1 MKDVAASTMADDLKR
16 LGIDPLKP
24 PPLNKLSP
32 DVLRKVMVTFT
43 KSLGVKCEFCHDQ
56 NNFKAPTPHKK
67 VAAGMWQHFVLEMR
81 LDGGGPLYC
90 DSCHSGKAEF
100 LDRHDNKALQGW
112 MEANYVKKLKRAD
125 KKEHSCDLCP
135 RRPVRGEIPPSVGD
149 EVEDRQGVGGTV
161 FPTFSRVCI
170 AIKHSFLTRV
180 RVFSRLN
187 TVQGLTQRQ
196 QMVLDFIRSSIAD
209 RGYPPTLREIG
220 ARMGIRSTNG
230 VNDHLRALER
240 KGYLTREDM
249 KSRALRPTTHH
260 DVAQHL
266 GNAANGDGASN
277 DSTHSSQERFG
288 VGGTTFEDVVEIQV
302 LGRVAAGLPLFA
314 EEHVID
320 TVRVDRGLLKGGR
333 EVFGLRVHGDSMIDA
348 GILNG
353 DYIFVR
359 KQLTASRGDIVVAL
373 IGDEATVK
381 YYFPEKD
388 YVRFQPANKAMAP
401 ILVRAVDFKPTMLL
415 GVVVGV
421 FRRL

>member
-1 MKDVAASTMADDLKR
+1 
-16 LGIDPLKP
+16 
-24 PPLNKLSP
+24 
-32 DVLRKVMVTFT
+32 
-43 KSLGVKCEFCHDQ
+43 
-56 NNFKAPTPHKK
+56 
-67 VAAGMWQHFVLEMR
+67 
-81 LDGGGPLYC
+81 
-90 DSCHSGKAEF
+90 
-100 LDRHDNKALQGW
+100 
-112 MEANYVKKLKRAD
+112 
-125 KKEHSCDLCP
+125 
-135 RRPVRGEIPPSVGD
+135 
-149 EVEDRQGVGGTV
+149 
-161 FPTFSRVCI
+161 
-170 AIKHSFLTRV
+170 
-180 RVFSRLN
+180 
-187 TVQGLTQRQ
+187 
-196 QMVLDFIRSSIAD
+196 MVLDFIRQSIAD

-249 KSRALRPTTHH
+249 KSRALRPTAH
-260 DVAQHL
+260 ANSNNEREN
-266 GNAANGDGASN
+266 GNGNVTSLVDRLE
-277 DSTHSSQERFG
+277 D
-288 VGGTTFEDVVEIQV
+288 EDVIDVRI

-333 EVFGLRVHGDSMIDA
+333 EVFGLRVHGDSMIEA

-353 DYIFVR
+353 DYIFIR
-359 KQLTASRGDIVVAL
+359 KQLTANRGEIVVAL

-381 YYFPEKD
+381 YYYPEKD

>member
-1 MKDVAASTMADDLKR
+1 MFST
-16 LGIDPLKP
+16 
-24 PPLNKLSP
+24 LN
-32 DVLRKVMVTFT
+32 
-43 KSLGVKCEFCHDQ
+43 
-56 NNFKAPTPHKK
+56 N
-67 VAAGMWQHFVLEMR
+67 
-81 LDGGGPLYC
+81 
-90 DSCHSGKAEF
+90 
-100 LDRHDNKALQGW
+100 
-112 MEANYVKKLKRAD
+112 
-125 KKEHSCDLCP
+125 
-135 RRPVRGEIPPSVGD
+135 
-149 EVEDRQGVGGTV
+149 
-161 FPTFSRVCI
+161 
-170 AIKHSFLTRV
+170 
-180 RVFSRLN
+180 
-187 TVQGLTQRQ
+187 VQGLTQRQ
-196 QMVLDFIRSSIAD
+196 QMVLDFIRQSIAD

-249 KSRALRPTTHH
+249 KSRALRPTSGVPEGRGRT
-260 DVAQHL
+260 VSA
-266 GNAANGDGASN
+266 DGEASN
-277 DSTHSSQERFG
+277 DIDAAALRAMED
-288 VGGTTFEDVVEIQV
+288 EDVIDVKV
-302 LGRVAAGLPLFA
+302 LGRVAAGLPLYA

-333 EVFGLRVHGDSMIDA
+333 EVFGLRVQGDSMIDA
-348 GILNG
+348 GILSG

>member
-1 MKDVAASTMADDLKR
+1 MFST
-16 LGIDPLKP
+16 
-24 PPLNKLSP
+24 LN
-32 DVLRKVMVTFT
+32 
-43 KSLGVKCEFCHDQ
+43 
-56 NNFKAPTPHKK
+56 N
-67 VAAGMWQHFVLEMR
+67 
-81 LDGGGPLYC
+81 
-90 DSCHSGKAEF
+90 
-100 LDRHDNKALQGW
+100 
-112 MEANYVKKLKRAD
+112 
-125 KKEHSCDLCP
+125 
-135 RRPVRGEIPPSVGD
+135 
-149 EVEDRQGVGGTV
+149 
-161 FPTFSRVCI
+161 
-170 AIKHSFLTRV
+170 
-180 RVFSRLN
+180 
-187 TVQGLTQRQ
+187 VQGLTQRQ
-196 QMVLDFIRSSIAD
+196 QMVLDFIRQSIAD

-249 KSRALRPTTHH
+249 KSRALRPTAH
-260 DVAQHL
+260 
-266 GNAANGDGASN
+266 ANSAGASDKVGAGNVTKLGAHERGTNAN
-277 DSTHSSQERFG
+277 DTRSLD
-288 VGGTTFEDVVEIQV
+288 EDVIDVQI

-333 EVFGLRVHGDSMIDA
+333 EVFGLRVHGDSMIEA

-359 KQLTASRGDIVVAL
+359 KQLTANRGDIVVAL